1 MRDDS
6 GSLVLERAQV
16 ILDLTRDLWGREGP
30 VRVKVTC
37 HHTATAYTQ
46 LVEEIPEHGGS
57 PLRAVYS
64 TKRKLHEG
72 NEQVQPTADDS
83 ECTEQAN
90 LYQG

>member
-1 MRDDS
+1 MKEVN
-6 GSLVLERAQV
+6 GSRVQERAQV
-16 ILDLTRDLWGREGP
+16 ILDLTKDLWGREGS

-37 HHTATAYTQ
+37 QRTATAYTT

-57 PLRAVYS
+57 PLRAVFA
-64 TKRKLHEG
+64 TKRKPNEG

-83 ECTEQAN
+83 ECTEPAN

>member
-1 MRDDS
+1 LRDES
-6 GSLVLERAQV
+6 GSLVQERAQV
-16 ILDLTRDLWGREGP
+16 ILDLTKDLWGREGS

-37 HHTATAYTQ
+37 QRTATAYTT

-57 PLRAVYS
+57 PLRAVFA
-64 TKRKLHEG
+64 TKRKPNEG

>member
-1 MRDDS
+1 LRDES
-6 GSLVLERAQV
+6 GLLVQERAQV
-16 ILDLTRDLWGREGP
+16 ILDLTKDLWGREGS

-37 HHTATAYTQ
+37 QRTATAYTT

-57 PLRAVYS
+57 PLRAVFAN
-64 TKRKLHEG
+64 KRKPNEG

>member
-1 MRDDS
+1 MRDES
-6 GSLVLERAQV
+6 GSLVQERAQV
-16 ILDLTRDLWGREGP
+16 ILDLTKDLWGREGS

-37 HHTATAYTQ
+37 QRTATAYTT

-57 PLRAVYS
+57 PLRAVFA
-64 TKRKLHEG
+64 TKRKPNEG

>member
-1 MRDDS
+1 MKDES
-6 GSLVLERAQV
+6 GLLVQERAQV
-16 ILDLTRDLWGREGP
+16 ILDLTKDLWGREGS

-37 HHTATAYTQ
+37 QRTATAYTTF
-46 LVEEIPEHGGS
+46 VEEIPEHGGS
-57 PLRAVYS
+57 PLRAVFA
-64 TKRKLHEG
+64 TKRKPNEG